1 MTDRR
6 REHEGGCR
14 RRAPLA
20 DGQPDLE
27 EIIGNFESVAN
38 GPCNGQG
45 GWLKVLR

>member
-1 MTDRR
+1 MSEAMHLSRMGSR
-6 REHEGGCR
+6 
-14 RRAPLA
+14 
-20 DGQPDLE
+20 DLE